1 MKVQNARNFI
11 HRIWKHNDSEKCS
24 SFSLIAWS
32 VVNVWKVSQCLPIEV
47 TMLKQA
53 WCQSLT
59 VVRVSRLSESLTQ
72 MMLEDRLC
80 QVCWRTSCLRTSC
93 DDYDR
98 IITVTSIVIT
108 LCQEI
113 TYKRSFTINRLLR
126 SSSTFCLVSHSLF
139 SCAYRHSIQ
148 CRRRLFSSL
157 YRSSDMSP
165 NAKNEALVPPTPVT
179 HVIFDMD
186 GLLIGMYLLTHNS
199 FCSNLIVSEPSL

>member
-1 MKVQNARNFI
+1 M
-11 HRIWKHNDSEKCS
+11 SEK
-24 SFSLIAWS
+24 W
-32 VVNVWKVSQCLPIEV
+32 VNVYRLKSRCLSRHDA
-47 TMLKQA
+47 KA
-53 WCQSLT
+53 WLLWEWADCL
-59 VVRVSRLSESLTQ
+59 RVWHRWCSRI
-72 MMLEDRLC
+72 DC

-139 SCAYRHSIQ
+139 SCASRHSIQ